1 MFWFSRRS
9 DGPLA
14 STTCH
19 ESIRE
24 ESPSDKRRAERLARA
39 AAAAAATAGLKAVGS
54 QPVGREPTDKH
65 MRVLRHAV
73 FSENDDGVRPGT

>member
-24 ESPSDKRRAERLARA
+24 ESPSDKRRAERLARS
-39 AAAAAATAGLKAVGS
+39 AAAATAGLKAVGS
-54 QPVGREPTDKH
+54 QAVGREPTDKH

-73 FSENDDGVRPGT
+73 FSENDDGVRPAT